1 MKIETSR
8 FGTLEIDDSMVFNF
22 PMGLLGFAKL
32 KKYIVVDHTEDS
44 PFKWLQ
50 SCEEPSL
57 AFIITDPVFFRPDYR
72 LSVRRS
78 ELTMLEV
85 TEDEELVVSVI
96 MTIPD
101 NPQDMSANLLAPLI
115 FNMANRHGMQYVLT
129 NSNYPVK
136 YFALRDRAKHP
147 PAPTPR
153 DGSVKTLTIT

>member
-1 MKIETSR
+1 
-8 FGTLEIDDSMVFNF
+8 MVFNF

-32 KKYIVVDHTEDS
+32 KKYIVVDPTEDS

-50 SCEEPSL
+50 SCESPVWPSSLPTGFSFVRTIACPFDGL
-57 AFIITDPVFFRPDYR
+57 A
-72 LSVRRS
+72 
-78 ELTMLEV
+78 TMLEV

-101 NPQDMSANLLAPLI
+101 NPRDMSTNLLAPLI

-136 YFALRDRAKHP
+136 YFACARQSIHP
-147 PAPTPR
+147 LQR
-153 DGSVKTLTIT
+153 

>member
-1 MKIETSR
+1 
-8 FGTLEIDDSMVFNF
+8 MVFNF

-32 KKYIVVDHTEDS
+32 KKYIVVDLGTEDS

-57 AFIITDPVFFRPDYR
+57 AFIITDPVFFVR
-72 LSVRRS
+72 LPLIRSTS

-136 YFALRDRAKHP
+136 YFALRERAKYP

-153 DGSVKTLTIT
+153 DGAVKTLTIT